1 MFKKYWILVALVV
14 SVSGAAAQNT
24 QGDIPKPTAAQL
36 AWQKAEIGVLIS
48 YDLPVFQGTP
58 YNQAQNRIT
67 PFTNANIFNPTKLN
81 TDQWI
86 KPPKRVE
93 QNLLCLRLHTRQDL
107 LYIKVM

>member
-1 MFKKYWILVALVV
+1 MRHYILLLFTLC
-14 SVSGAAAQNT
+14 SISFGFAQEIN
-24 QGDIPKPTAAQL
+24 QPKPSAPQL

-67 PFTNANIFNPTKLN
+67 PFHNANIFNPTKLN

-86 KPPKRVE
+86 QAAKAGGAKFAVLTVTHE
-93 QNLLCLRLHTRQDL
+93 TGFA
-107 LYIKVM
+107 LYQK

>member
-14 SVSGAAAQNT
+14 CTKSLTAQNT
-24 QGDIPKPTAAQL
+24 ESDIPKPTAAQL

-67 PFTNANIFNPTKLN
+67 PFTNANIFNPTKL
-81 TDQWI
+81 TIDQWI
-86 KPPKRVE
+86 QAAKAGGAKFAV
-93 QNLLCLRLHTRQDL
+93 LTVSH
-107 LYIKVM
+107 